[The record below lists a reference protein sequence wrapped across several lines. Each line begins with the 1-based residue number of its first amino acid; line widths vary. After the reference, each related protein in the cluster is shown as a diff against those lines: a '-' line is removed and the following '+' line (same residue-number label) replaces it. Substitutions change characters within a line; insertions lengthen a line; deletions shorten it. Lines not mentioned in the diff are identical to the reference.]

1 MTSSRSHVGERE
13 RVQRHI
19 ASPSLSPPPPSP
31 KRGTP
36 RPRTHEVVEGR
47 RRTRRPGT
55 RRTDGE
61 TGFSSFLVGSP
72 SARSRKRGKGGGRW
86 GSFVRRR
93 AAGCSSRSW
102 RRDSTKRAAGWPLS
116 GPDAARALLPNRA
129 SSGLAL
135 ALLEGVYV
143 ATLLLTLLTLRILA
157 GFLSK

>member
-13 RVQRHI
+13 RESNAI
-19 ASPSLSPPPPSP
+19 LLLPLSSSSSFA
-31 KRGTP
+31 K
-36 RPRTHEVVEGR
+36 EGLR
-47 RRTRRPGT
+47 DRALTRWWKEERRTRRPRT
-55 RRTDGE
+55 RRTDGG

>member
-1 MTSSRSHVGERE
+1 MLERE
-13 RVQRHI
+13 RESNAI
-19 ASPSLSPPPPSP
+19 LLLPLSLLLLLRQ
-31 KRGTP
+31 RGTP

-55 RRTDGE
+55 RRTDGG

-135 ALLEGVYV
+135 ALLEGVHV